1 MDFKKLNNNEKIPFI
16 SFGVFDIN
24 PEDTKKAVLDALDVG
39 YRSFDNAQVYY
50 NEKEVGQAISESEIP
65 RDDLYLTTKVWVS
78 NSGYDKTIKSVNKSL
93 EDLQTDYLD
102 LLLLHVPFGDYYGS
116 YRALQDLQKEGKA
129 LSIVVSNFDPA
140 RLLDLDMHNDVTPQ
154 VNQVETSP
162 FYQQYEPNEMM
173 KKLGVAHQSW
183 GPLGD
188 GENNLFTNPIL
199 VDIAEKY
206 GKTTAQ
212 VIFRCLI
219 DRDIPFSCKSIKP
232 HRMKEN
238 IDLFDFKL
246 NKKEIEKIRQL
257 DSGEDPFEE
266 YFSAELV
273 EDFCSEIV

>member
-78 NSGYDKTIKSVNKSL
+78 NFGYDKTIKSVNKSL

-102 LLLLHVPFGDYYGS
+102 LLLIHVPFGDYYGS
-116 YRALQDLQKEGKA
+116 YRALQDLQKEGKV
-129 LSIVVSNFDPA
+129 LSIGVSNFDPA

-162 FYQQYEPNEMM
+162 YYQQYEAIEMM
-173 KKLGVAHQSW
+173 NRLGVAHQSW
-183 GPLGD
+183 GALGD
-188 GENNLFTNPIL
+188 GANNLFSNPIL

-206 GKTTAQ
+206 GKTPAQ

-219 DRDIPFSCKSIKP
+219 DRGIPFSCKSTKP

-238 IDLFDFKL
+238 IDIFDFKL

-257 DSGEDPFEE
+257 DSGEDPYEE
-266 YFSAELV
+266 YYSPELV

>member
-1 MDFKKLNNNEKIPFI
+1 MDFKKLNNNEKIPYI

-50 NEKEVGQAISESEIP
+50 NEKEVGQAIRESEIP

-78 NSGYDKTIKSVNKSL
+78 NFGYDKTIKSVNKSL

-129 LSIVVSNFDPA
+129 LSIGVSNFDPA

-162 FYQQYEPNEMM
+162 YYQQYGANEMM
-173 KKLGVAHQSW
+173 NRLGVAHQSW
-183 GPLGD
+183 GALGD
-188 GENNLFTNPIL
+188 GANNLFSNPIL

-206 GKTTAQ
+206 GKTTVQ

-219 DRDIPFSCKSIKP
+219 EGK
-232 HRMKEN
+232 H
-238 IDLFDFKL
+238 
-246 NKKEIEKIRQL
+246 
-257 DSGEDPFEE
+257 
-266 YFSAELV
+266 
-273 EDFCSEIV
+273 

>member
-24 PEDTKKAVLDALDVG
+24 P
-39 YRSFDNAQVYY
+39 QVYY

-78 NSGYDKTIKSVNKSL
+78 NFGYDKTIKSVNKSL

-129 LSIVVSNFDPA
+129 LSIGVSNFDPA

-238 IDLFDFKL
+238 IDIFDFKL

-257 DSGEDPFEE
+257 DSGEDPYEE
-266 YFSAELV
+266 YFSPELV